1 MARVLVSLPD
11 ELLKALDIQ
20 AKKEKYNRSEYL
32 RHIIRAF
39 LYTSRSTEVTNTI
52 AAGVVN

>member
-11 ELLKALDIQ
+11 ELLKALDSQ
-20 AKKEKYNRSEYL
+20 AVKEKYNRSEYL

-39 LYTSRSTEVTNTI
+39 LYRPTDTQTI
-52 AAGVVN
+52 KTFSAGVVN